1 MKKLVIAIAVT
12 LLIAATAKGQDKLFT
27 QYNVSPVL
35 YNPANAGLIDGDY
48 RVSANFRRERY
59 ISEFAKFTKIGALSF
74 DMPLL
79 HNALPKGD
87 ALGFGVFGV
96 TGKLGTIWGVENADI
111 GLSLAYHKS
120 IGRDKA
126 RMRHLSVGFQGVR
139 TQFSEEYLDYSSH
152 GPLFNKKIYK
162 SQPYTELNMGINYT
176 EKINDKV
183 AVASGYAIGHAYL
196 HNFHK
201 NIYDDHIQITHT
213 FNVSANIDLSK
224 RIVLNTNALCRMR
237 YELKPES
244 IINATAGYVFNPGKE
259 QSTILYIG
267 CAMQYKSSYREVA
280 PNIGLECKNVRIGFS
295 YNDIIKSDFD
305 MIGGGDHGYELSLS
319 VTGKAK
325 KNPSNKWGVPK
336 VY

>member
-1 MKKLVIAIAVT
+1 MRKLVFGIAVT
-12 LLIAATAKGQDKLFT
+12 LLIAGTAKGQDKLFT
-27 QYNVSPVL
+27 QYNASPML

-48 RVSANFRRERY
+48 RVTANFRRERY
-59 ISEFAKFTKIGALSF
+59 AADYDKYVKIGALSF

-79 HNALPKGD
+79 RNALPKGD

-96 TGKLGTIWGVENADI
+96 TGKQGTIWGVANADI
-111 GLSLAYHKS
+111 GVSLAYHKS

-139 TQFSEEYLDYSSH
+139 TQFSEEYFDYGSH
-152 GPLFNKKIYK
+152 GIPYNYKIYK
-162 SQPYTELNMGINYT
+162 RQPYTELNMGINYT
-176 EKINDKV
+176 DKINDKV
-183 AVASGYAIGHAYL
+183 AVAGGYAIGHAYL
-196 HNFHK
+196 HSFHK
-201 NIYDDHIQITHT
+201 NLYDDYIQITHT
-213 FNVSANIDLSK
+213 LNVSANFDLSK

-259 QSTILYIG
+259 QSTILYVG
-267 CAMQYKSSYREVA
+267 CAMHNKSNNRAVA
-280 PNIGLECKNVRIGFS
+280 PNIGLEYKNVRIGFS
-295 YNDIIKSDFD
+295 YNDISESDFD
-305 MIGGGDHGYELSLS
+305 MIGSGNQGYELSLS

-325 KNPSNKWGVPK
+325 KNPSNKWGVPR